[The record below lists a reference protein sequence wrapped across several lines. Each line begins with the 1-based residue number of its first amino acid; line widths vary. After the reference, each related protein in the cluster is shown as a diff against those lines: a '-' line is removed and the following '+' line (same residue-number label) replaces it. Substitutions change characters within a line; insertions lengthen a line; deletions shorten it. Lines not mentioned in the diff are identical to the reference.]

1 MGGIKVE
8 HAFELN
14 EDHVEWLKEMEE
26 KYGLFDRGKALRIA
40 LDYVMEEAD
49 QTTVFEEIRC
59 NRCTNVSNQD

>member
-1 MGGIKVE
+1 
-8 HAFELN
+8 
-14 EDHVEWLKEMEE
+14 MEE